1 MLWFFVLLFTP
12 SVGGQGWDPQAQ
24 VVDEDLV

>member
-1 MLWFFVLLFTP
+1 MLWIFVLLFTP